1 MRTIEEIQRKPRTS
15 NFETMFGENHMWS
28 FRYQFTTGVNSTVII
43 SYAEKNDTG
52 RMDHV
57 SVHLLK
63 KRTPTWEEMVELK
76 RLCFKDDEE
85 AFQIFPKETEY
96 FHGFK
101 GSIENVLHIWR
112 RCDEISE

>member
-1 MRTIEEIQRKPRTS
+1 MRTIEEISRKPRVS
-15 NFETMFGENHMWS
+15 NVKPMLGMKDMWS
-28 FRYQFTTGVNSTVII
+28 FYYQFTTGVNSSVII
-43 SYAEKNDTG
+43 SYAEKNDNR

-101 GSIENVLHIWR
+101 GNIENVLHIWR
-112 RCDEISE
+112 NCDEISE

>member
-1 MRTIEEIQRKPRTS
+1 MRTIEEISRKPRVS
-15 NFETMFGENHMWS
+15 NFKPMLGMKYAWS
-28 FRYQFTTGVNSTVII
+28 FCYQFTTGVNSTVII
-43 SYAEKNDTG
+43 SYAEKNENG
-52 RMDHV
+52 RMAHV
-57 SVHLLK
+57 SVRLLK

-101 GSIENVLHIWR
+101 GRVENVMHIWR

>member
-1 MRTIEEIQRKPRTS
+1 MRTIEEISRKPRVS
-15 NFETMFGENHMWS
+15 NFKPMLGMKYMWS
-28 FRYQFTTGVNSTVII
+28 FCYQFTTGVNSAVII
-43 SYAEKNDTG
+43 SYAEKNENG

-57 SVHLLK
+57 SVRLLK

-76 RLCFKDDEE
+76 RLCFNDDEE

-96 FHGFK
+96 FRGFK
-101 GSIENVLHIWR
+101 GRIGNVMHIWR